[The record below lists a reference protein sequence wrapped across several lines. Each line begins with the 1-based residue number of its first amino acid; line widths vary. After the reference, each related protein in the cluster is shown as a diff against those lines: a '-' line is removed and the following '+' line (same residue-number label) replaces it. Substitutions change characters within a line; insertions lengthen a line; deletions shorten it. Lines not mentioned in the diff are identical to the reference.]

1 MLLKVCSQCGYEA
14 IIKNC
19 KSIKILSD
27 KFVKWY
33 DQYPQYLEDL
43 ALGSNLNQLLSN
55 DLIQYELKETNS
67 IDDDTSFKSDI
78 IYIGKNCKLSVL
90 IADELP
96 DLSFVPGGQCF
107 PLYYYDKNEGNK
119 GTKFERLMKSYLQ
132 IAPEYERKFKEIWL
146 KMEIIALIM
155 H

>member
-1 MLLKVCSQCGYEA
+1 MPSDHLQHNHMLLKVCSQCGYEA

-67 IDDDTSFKSDI
+67 IKVQ
-78 IYIGKNCKLSVL
+78 N
-90 IADELP
+90 
-96 DLSFVPGGQCF
+96 
-107 PLYYYDKNEGNK
+107 
-119 GTKFERLMKSYLQ
+119 
-132 IAPEYERKFKEIWL
+132 L
-146 KMEIIALIM
+146 KD
-155 H
+155 